1 MADSWVPP
9 SPLAGLL
16 LLGAPPSPPCCYTW
30 VPPSPL
36 ADSWV
41 PPSPLTELLLLGTPV
56 AFGRARRLGSRR
68 GAAATAAFQRV
79 LTYLPG
85 SRLLRPQPLA
95 IRPDLPSGSQYFCRD
110 LASPS
115 GCGRRSPLACS
126 SHQLPPSLSL
136 DPTWNLPPGPLQLT
150 DLLALRLRHCPRR
163 RFLC

>member
-1 MADSWVPP
+1 M
-9 SPLAGLL
+9 
-16 LLGAPPSPPCCYTW
+16 PPSPPCCYTW

-68 GAAATAAFQRV
+68 GAAATAAFHRV

-110 LASPS
+110 LASPFD
-115 GCGRRSPLACS
+115 CGRRYLWPAG
-126 SHQLPPSLSL
+126 
-136 DPTWNLPPGPLQLT
+136 PTS
-150 DLLALRLRHCPRR
+150 CPRR
-163 RFLC
+163 SAWILLGTFHPVRCCSPTSWHFACGIVLSDVSCASGRCVQVPAPVQVPAN